1 MRIRR
6 TRGRLAH
13 ERIEV
18 LCDSGRCWRRFAPY
32 RLGIRSRPRGVA
44 ARARSSGRSVTSRV
58 VSPRQPG
65 RVADVA
71 LGEAGRVFDEFGH
84 AAPARFGEAR
94 LADDAP
100 ERRLRAEDGPRQ
112 ARTVTRRRQTSGP
125 SALRH
130 CRGLRWGWRVGSP
143 ATTTRI
149 VARAGP
155 NDVGAGESVAEIEKW
170 PVAGEKP
177 MAFDPRELAR
187 KPPARRLGGTERR
200 HFSDGCPW
208 GLPAPDTVYRL
219 VMRNRC
225 VAAKY

>member
-1 MRIRR
+1 MRLRPLLEAIRPLPAR
-6 TRGRLAH
+6 Q
-13 ERIEV
+13 
-18 LCDSGRCWRRFAPY
+18 
-32 RLGIRSRPRGVA
+32 RSRPRGVA

-58 VSPRQPG
+58 VWPRQPG

-130 CRGLRWGWRVGSP
+130 CRGLRWGWRVKDSP

-187 KPPARRLGGTERR
+187 ESSGETLGRYRASDSLTVARG
-200 HFSDGCPW
+200 GCP
-208 GLPAPDTVYRL
+208 LPTA
-219 VMRNRC
+219 
-225 VAAKY
+225 